1 MPFSLLSSTSVAITV
16 APSPMKA
23 VAMAR
28 PMPWPA
34 AVTSA
39 TLPFSRPVMDAS
51 VDVPALDHRLVPLQ
65 ANAQHLGGLALPP
78 MLRRENLHVDQPIV
92 AGRLDHAAD

>member
-1 MPFSLLSSTSVAITV
+1 
-16 APSPMKA
+16 MKA

-39 TLPFSRPVMDAS
+39 TLPFSRPFMDPS
-51 VDVPALDHRLVPLQ
+51 RL
-65 ANAQHLGGLALPP
+65 
-78 MLRRENLHVDQPIV
+78 QP
-92 AGRLDHAAD
+92 